1 MPNAYILAFKDRYFI
16 IICPFSRYLVS
27 HPGEFCWIIRGL
39 LFRQFIG
46 NHMTNPV
53 FLSQFLADEHTQ
65 IRYFDM
71 GRRVSK
77 IRPADFEKFEQGNM
91 AYPYPYQQTAWFGIL
106 FWNTKNKDQ
115 HNIWFLRMP
124 LDERGHIN
132 LASRDEFMD
141 MLLSRI
147 GERISSKQKGE
158 DALSHA
164 LKDNPYVFKP
174 TEENMSF
181 FNAKAK
187 QAMGYPAS
195 AFLTDII
202 QYLNEENY
210 ENWQQLGLQGFADL
224 AVRQNKPE
232 VSRLIIKAL
241 PHLPEQPF
249 CALCNALENEPCNAE
264 LSQSIQLQITQLLNK
279 NDETQETINKLN
291 SAIRA
296 LANTAAKQIKIHC
309 IEQVL
314 KSHLSTQPSI
324 LVMLAAKNWE
334 ALDDEKLLK
343 LYLEQLAQNTNGQE
357 LFNALISDQM
367 FMPGK
372 RNTIL
377 AIFRDPDRSETL
389 SKAVG
394 GFFQHINQA

>member
-1 MPNAYILAFKDRYFI
+1 
-16 IICPFSRYLVS
+16 
-27 HPGEFCWIIRGL
+27 
-39 LFRQFIG
+39 
-46 NHMTNPV
+46 MTNPV

-77 IRPADFEKFEQGNM
+77 IRPGDFEKFEQGQM

-115 HNIWFLRMP
+115 HNIWFLHMP
-124 LDERGHIN
+124 LDERGQIN

-147 GERISSKQKGE
+147 GERINSKQKGE

-187 QAMGYPAS
+187 QVMGFPAS
-195 AFLTDII
+195 QFLTDII
-202 QYLNEENY
+202 QYLTEENY
-210 ENWQQLGLQGFADL
+210 ANWQQLGLQGFADL
-224 AVRQNKPE
+224 AVRQNKTE
-232 VSRLIIKAL
+232 VSKLIINAL
-241 PHLPEQPF
+241 PQLPEQPF

-264 LSQSIQLQITQLLNK
+264 LTQVIQSQITRLL
-279 NDETQETINKLN
+279 DTGDDSQETINKVN
-291 SAIRA
+291 SALRA
-296 LANTAAKQIKIHC
+296 LANTPASQLKVQ
-309 IEQVL
+309 QVL
-314 KSHLSTQPSI
+314 HSQLGTQPAI

-343 LYLEQLAQNTNGQE
+343 LYLEQLAQNSNGQE
-357 LFNALISDQM
+357 LFNALVADQM

-372 RNTIL
+372 RNMIL
-377 AIFRDPDRSETL
+377 TIFRDPDRSEAL

-394 GFFQHINQA
+394 VFFQHINQA